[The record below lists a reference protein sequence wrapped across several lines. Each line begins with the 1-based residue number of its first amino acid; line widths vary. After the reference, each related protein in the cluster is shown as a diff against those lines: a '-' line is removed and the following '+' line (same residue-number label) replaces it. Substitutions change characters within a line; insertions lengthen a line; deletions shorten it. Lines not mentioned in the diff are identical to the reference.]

1 VRSGKILLRQPAFV
15 PQSRDYGESRGF
27 GGPGKRYNGIIR
39 IMLCKSSIAYA
50 VLIDICSPVNR
61 AVNTDAIQRRT
72 WRRCDVLVRLGP
84 GSKRGCKKSCAIHQL
99 IGVSAIC
106 CALGDFPHKALGLCH
121 ALAGRGQCEA
131 KRISQSQLLSS
142 LNSYHFASFFRPQP
156 LQMFWERVTR

>member
-1 VRSGKILLRQPAFV
+1 MSIDALPPPPTSLRPAVAGLRRVERLRRAREALNRCLLRQPAFV

-61 AVNTDAIQRRT
+61 AVNTDAIQWRT

-106 CALGDFPHKALGLCH
+106 CALGDFPCGTLGLCH
-121 ALAGRGQCEA
+121 AL
-131 KRISQSQLLSS
+131 SPP
-142 LNSYHFASFFRPQP
+142 RP
-156 LQMFWERVTR
+156 RRS